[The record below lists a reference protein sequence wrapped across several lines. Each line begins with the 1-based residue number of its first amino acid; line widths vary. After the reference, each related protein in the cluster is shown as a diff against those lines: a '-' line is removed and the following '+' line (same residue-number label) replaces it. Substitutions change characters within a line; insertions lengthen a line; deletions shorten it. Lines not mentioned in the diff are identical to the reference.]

1 MNAGNRS
8 LIDFIETPVLVGD
21 PDGRAVY
28 LNPCFEAD
36 FLVASEDAVGRPL
49 ANLFEG
55 GGREALLRAVATV
68 CEPEGKS
75 TTRLSLMAGDRGYRV
90 VVSAVEA
97 EGGRVGVILLLT
109 RESTAEAR
117 LQAFR
122 RAVLSSLEEI
132 DECLA
137 SVASHADGPS
147 VDLQRL
153 AVADG
158 VRCVER
164 IRKWGEEIA
173 ASLNEE

>member
-1 MNAGNRS
+1 
-8 LIDFIETPVLVGD
+8 
-21 PDGRAVY
+21 
-28 LNPCFEAD
+28 
-36 FLVASEDAVGRPL
+36 
-49 ANLFEG
+49 
-55 GGREALLRAVATV
+55 V